1 MGKRE
6 AFIARHEGFS
16 SRAYVCPGGVVTIG
30 SGLTN
35 RCAVARDWWIAR
47 YGRKIEIGDTI
58 TRDENTILLKRAL
71 DDEYAPP
78 VAPALGRD
86 APTHAHD
93 AGCSVAY
100 NCGPRS
106 LTWKWAP
113 IYRSGDRLGA
123 ASRLRR
129 TAVTSRGRRLAGLV
143 RRREEEANLL
153 AYGDYGGA
161 KKYRGARGFDI
172 ALKEMQRLLNKIGYP
187 CGDADGIMGAKTI
200 VAVKNLQRA
209 HSLVVDGVIGP
220 ATRAKIL
227 RLANLRR
234 ETAGTTAA
242 GGGTAGAGAVADPG
256 ADAAVVSQMAD
267 WAMYGGLIVLIAGL
281 GYLAYFY
288 RGEIAHWIR
297 RP

>member
-16 SRAYVCPGGVVTIG
+16 SRAYRCPGGVVTIG

-58 TRDENTILLKRAL
+58 TRDENTMLLKRAL
-71 DDEYAPP
+71 DEEYAPP
-78 VAPALGRD
+78 VAPALGYD
-86 APTHAHD
+86 APVHAHD

-100 NCGPRS
+100 NCGPRA
-106 LTWKWAP
+106 LTWQWAR
-113 IYRSGDRLGA
+113 IYRSGDRRTSA
-123 ASRLRR
+123 ARLER
-129 TAVTSRGRRLAGLV
+129 TAVTSRGRKLAGLV
-143 RRREEEANLL
+143 RRRQEEADLMLHGHAASKRQARVL
-153 AYGDYGGA
+153 AKDA
-161 KKYRGARGFDI
+161 P
-172 ALKEMQRLLNKIGYP
+172 LEEMQRLLGKIGYP

-209 HSLVVDGVIGP
+209 HGLVVDGVIGP

-227 RLANLRR
+227 RMANLRR
-234 ETAGTTAA
+234 ETTGTTAA

-267 WAMYGGLIVLIAGL
+267 WAVYGGLIVLIAGL
-281 GYLAYFY
+281 GYLAWFY

>member
-16 SRAYVCPGGVVTIG
+16 SRAYICPGGVVTIG

-47 YGRKIEIGDTI
+47 YGRKIKIGDTI
-58 TRDENTILLKRAL
+58 TRDENTMLLKRAL

-86 APTHAHD
+86 APTHAYD
-93 AGCSVAY
+93 AGCSVSY
-100 NCGPRS
+100 NCGPRA
-106 LTWKWAP
+106 LNWQWAR
-113 IYRSGDRLGA
+113 IYRSGDRRKA
-123 ASRLRR
+123 AARLEK

-143 RRREEEANLL
+143 RRRKEEADLML
-153 AYGDYGGA
+153 HGHAA
-161 KKYRGARGFDI
+161 SKRAARVDPAFDEPI
-172 ALKEMQRLLNKIGYP
+172 KEMQRLLKKIGYNP
-187 CGDADGIMGAKTI
+187 GAIDGWPGPETGA
-200 VAVKNLQRA
+200 AVRKLQRA
-209 HSLVVDGVIGP
+209 HGLVVDGLIGP

-234 ETAGTTAA
+234 ETTGATAA